1 MQSFQSRNI
10 APSSTSHSLFH
21 RESNQ
26 PFFGK
31 NNESFFHASPI
42 QAKLTVNQPGDIYE
56 KEADAMAD
64 TVVQR
69 SSEPA
74 SIQTKSNLSVGVVAP
89 FIQKKCAHCEKE
101 EKLQEKEKDD
111 PVKEKIQK
119 KPIFEGNSEPPED
132 DKNIQR
138 KCAAC
143 EKEKKLQKKPDVNS
157 SGTSTNIES
166 SLISSKGSGFPLPVA
181 ALSQMERSFSADF
194 SKVRIHHDSSSV
206 QMSRD
211 LNAQAFTHGSDVY
224 FNSGKYDTGS
234 NGGKHLLA
242 HELTH
247 VVQQGN
253 SLQRK
258 EKNNSQQQ
266 TFLSTGSNS
275 VQKFGIPF
283 TDYETDFSWSG
294 VKTAAG
300 LTADAAKA
308 TGKWVYNRGKFIVG
322 NAVGCAKAT
331 GASIGKLVTGDF
343 DSLPDLLGM
352 PKPGDDGPSMT
363 DWISFVI
370 THPCLKM
377 IPGYEAVEYT
387 VDKFSGVSKF
397 LKGAWHMAKNP
408 DEAIEAIHTS
418 SFLTGMVG
426 GISPATSAIA
436 IKAVTFS
443 TPSAEIVKGIYRHLT
458 PKLDYLAINWW
469 EVLKAAAWDLIWP
482 WPGVGKDLGIIW
494 DQLRAGVDN
503 LWELNIS
510 DAADNLLTVWR
521 TVNSM
526 LGRLYGWFL
535 IASVL
540 IGAIIGAFF
549 GGAVAIPGAL
559 LGFKFAMTAG
569 QALLLS
575 TIAAETA
582 TIGKAGLDL
591 VFRSLSAEEKE
602 SNFEKIANSGITL
615 AITGV
620 MVALGALAVRFAKGL
635 ISKLSGLFISEEEGA
650 ATTAGGAGKGGS
662 SGSGQSGGQ
671 SWTPRVIPGGKGVS
685 TGTGPV
691 AQGGGGYKGGGTATA
706 PKLEPV
712 PIVEPPPQ
720 PKLKLVPDLPPAVK
734 SPTMP
739 GNTGPVLGG
748 LAGADAAKKA
758 KEKADEE
765 QKKKDC
771 KKDEIYDPKVPTGL
785 SPSDPIKIVWYKPIS
800 FYPDPIDIGGFDYF
814 MEDLT
819 TLPFGEPIGVNSNF
833 LPFIGKIMQLRFE
846 EDRGNESIFRDVL
859 IRHGFN
865 WNNYNGQSYSPDH
878 MQDIMWSGID
888 DFTNLWPLERTYN
901 REAGRIQNQHQI
913 ILFRPDPASP
923 CAIQVTLQRGR
934 SVYGA
939 DDRFYIISSISSI

>member
-1 MQSFQSRNI
+1 MQSLQHKNITPSVSNKPFFQ
-10 APSSTSHSLFH
+10 
-21 RESNQ
+21 RESAGN
-26 PFFGK
+26 FFGK

-64 TVVQR
+64 KVVQR
-69 SSEPA
+69 LSEPG
-74 SIQTKSNLSVGVVAP
+74 SIQTKSNSSVGVVTP
-89 FIQKKCAHCEKE
+89 LIQKKCAHCEEE
-101 EKLQEKEKDD
+101 EKLEEKEKKD

-119 KPIFEGNSEPPED
+119 KPVFESNAGPPD
-132 DKNIQR
+132 DGSLSSGEGRGEAIQR

-143 EKEKKLQKKPDVNS
+143 EKEKKLQKKCETASQPS
-157 SGTSTNIES
+157 SANIES
-166 SLISSKGSGFPLPVA
+166 SLIASKGSGMPLPSVLRA
-181 ALSQMERSFSADF
+181 QMENSFDADF
-194 SKVRIHHDSSSV
+194 SNVRIHNESSSV
-206 QMSRD
+206 QMNRH

-224 FNSGKYDTGS
+224 FNAGKYDTGS
-234 NGGKHLLA
+234 NAGKHLLA

-247 VVQQGN
+247 VVQQKHN
-253 SLQRK
+253 KIQRK
-258 EKNNSQQQ
+258 KDHASGNQS
-266 TFLSTGSNS
+266 FLNPGSNTI
-275 VQKFGIPF
+275 QRFNIPF

-308 TGKWVYNRGKFIVG
+308 TGKWVYNRGKYIVG

-331 GASIGKLVTGDF
+331 GASIGKLATGDF

-377 IPGYEAVEYT
+377 IPGYEAAEYM
-387 VDKFSGVSKF
+387 VDKFSSVAKF
-397 LKGAWHMAKNP
+397 LKGAWHMATNP
-408 DEAIEAIHTS
+408 DETIEAIHTS

-426 GISPATSAIA
+426 GISPASLSIA
-436 IKAVTFS
+436 MKAVTFS
-443 TPSAEIVKGIYRHLT
+443 TPSAEIVNGIYRHLT
-458 PKLDYLAINWW
+458 PKVNYLISNWW
-469 EVLKAAAWDLIWP
+469 EVLKAVAWDLIWP

-494 DQLRAGVDN
+494 DQLRACVDN

-549 GGAVAIPGAL
+549 GGAGAIPGAL
-559 LGFKFAMTAG
+559 LGFEFAMGTG
-569 QALLLS
+569 QTLLIS
-575 TIAAETA
+575 TVAAETA

-591 VFRSLSAEEKE
+591 VFKTLSPEEKE

-615 AITGV
+615 AITGI

-635 ISKLSGLFISEEEGA
+635 INKISGLFISAEEGA
-650 ATTAGGAGKGGS
+650 ATTAGGVGKGG
-662 SGSGQSGGQ
+662 GSTGGGQGGGQ
-671 SWTPRVIPGGKGVS
+671 SWTPRVIQGGKGVS

-691 AQGGGGYKGGGTATA
+691 AQGGGGYGGGAATA
-706 PKLEPV
+706 PKIEPV

-734 SPTMP
+734 SPTLP

-748 LAGADAAKKA
+748 LAGAEAAKKA
-758 KEKADEE
+758 KEKAEEE
-765 QKKKDC
+765 QKKKKICYRNSIILRIEGQTFVPIAAGPTPDDLRIPAC
-771 KKDEIYDPKVPTGL
+771 ILRMLTGTTDNDFTFRNIAVGRFIVNGSAEYVAAPNPEGNIHSEDEVFRLAEQRFGRGRFTLDALFTERRPCARCTG
-785 SPSDPIKIVWYKPIS
+785 
-800 FYPDPIDIGGFDYF
+800 
-814 MEDLT
+814 
-819 TLPFGEPIGVNSNF
+819 N
-833 LPFIGKIMQLRFE
+833 
-846 EDRGNESIFRDVL
+846 IFRFP
-859 IRHGFN
+859 RTPGFLVYCIINNDYN
-865 WNNYNGQSYSPDH
+865 W
-878 MQDIMWSGID
+878 MQI
-888 DFTNLWPLERTYN
+888 
-901 REAGRIQNQHQI
+901 REAYNDGRLI
-913 ILFRPDPASP
+913 
-923 CAIQVTLQRGR
+923 
-934 SVYGA
+934 
-939 DDRFYIISSISSI
+939 

>member
-1 MQSFQSRNI
+1 MQSLQSKNI
-10 APSSTSHSLFH
+10 TPAMPNRPFLQ
-21 RESNQ
+21 RESPSN
-26 PFFGK
+26 FFGK
-31 NNESFFHASPI
+31 NNDSFFKASPI
-42 QAKLTVNQPGDIYE
+42 QTKLTVNQSGDIYE
-56 KEADAMAD
+56 KEADAIAD
-64 TVVQR
+64 QVVQR
-69 SSEPA
+69 LSEPNA
-74 SIQTKSNLSVGVVAP
+74 NQSKSFSSQNVITP
-89 FIQKKCAHCEKE
+89 FVQRKYAHCEEEKKLQKKEKE
-101 EKLQEKEKDD
+101 ETGNGSVL
-111 PVKEKIQK
+111 K
-119 KPIFEGNSEPPED
+119 KPIYESDSKPPDD

-138 KCAAC
+138 KCAEC
-143 EKEKKLQKKPDVNS
+143 EKEEKVQKKSDTS
-157 SGTSTNIES
+157 SQTAPSNIES
-166 SLISSKGSGFPLPVA
+166 SLNYSKGSGSSLPTA
-181 ALSQMERSFSADF
+181 TCEQMENSFGADF
-194 SKVRIHHDSSSV
+194 SKVRIHNNSSSI
-206 QMSRD
+206 QLSKD
-211 LNAQAFTHGSDVY
+211 LNAQAFTHGSDIY

-266 TFLSTGSNS
+266 TFLSASSNS

-397 LKGAWHMAKNP
+397 LKGAWHMATNP
-408 DEAIEAIHTS
+408 DETIEAIHTS
-418 SFLTGMVG
+418 SFLTGMVS
-426 GISPATSAIA
+426 GIAPATQSIA
-436 IKAVTFS
+436 MKAVTFS

-458 PKLDYLAINWW
+458 PKLDYLAANWW
-469 EVLKAAAWDLIWP
+469 EVLKAAAWDLVWP
-482 WPGVGKDLGIIW
+482 WPGVAKDLGIIW
-494 DQLRAGVDN
+494 DQMRACVNN
-503 LWELNIS
+503 LWALNIS

-549 GGAVAIPGAL
+549 GGAGAIPGAI
-559 LGFKFAMTAG
+559 LGFEFAMAG
-569 QALLLS
+569 GQTLLIS
-575 TIAAETA
+575 TVAAETA
-582 TIGKAGLDL
+582 NIGKAGLDL
-591 VFRSLSAEEKE
+591 VFRSLSSEEKE

-615 AITGV
+615 AITGI

-635 ISKLSGLFISEEEGA
+635 INKLSGLFISAEEGA
-650 ATTAGGAGKGGS
+650 ATTAGGAGKGGGS
-662 SGSGQSGGQ
+662 TGSGQSGGQ
-671 SWTPRVIPGGKGVS
+671 SWTPRVIQGGKGVS

-691 AQGGGGYKGGGTATA
+691 AQGGGGYGGGTATA
-706 PKLEPV
+706 PKIEPV

-734 SPTMP
+734 SPTVP
-739 GNTGPVLGG
+739 GNTGPILGG
-748 LAGADAAKKA
+748 LVAAEAAKKL
-758 KEKADEE
+758 KEKTDEDE
-765 QKKKDC
+765 KKK
-771 KKDEIYDPKVPTGL
+771 
-785 SPSDPIKIVWYKPIS
+785 KICYQNSIVLRIEGMT
-800 FYPDPIDIGGFDYF
+800 FV
-814 MEDLT
+814 
-819 TLPFGEPIGVNSNF
+819 PIGAAIT
-833 LPFIGKIMQLRFE
+833 PGDLRIPACVLRTVTGTIDNDF
-846 EDRGNESIFRDVL
+846 IFRNIAVGRFIVNGNPEWVAAPNPEGNIHSEDEVL
-859 IRHGFN
+859 RLAEQRFGRGKFTLDALFTERRPCARCTGNIFRFPRTPGFLVYCIINNDYN
-865 WNNYNGQSYSPDH
+865 WRQ
-878 MQDIMWSGID
+878 I
-888 DFTNLWPLERTYN
+888 
-901 REAGRIQNQHQI
+901 REAYNEGRLI
-913 ILFRPDPASP
+913 
-923 CAIQVTLQRGR
+923 
-934 SVYGA
+934 
-939 DDRFYIISSISSI
+939 